1 MKPLGNND
9 WMMTLHWTG
18 GGHRATDLDRDHY
31 NYIIEADG
39 TIIEGKNSPEDQ
51 RSTADGIYGQH
62 TARLNTRNLGI
73 GLCGMA
79 GAKEFPFTPGPSPI
93 TEKSFRVA
101 MGLMAKLAGAFAIP
115 ITPDRVITHA
125 EAEPNLGIKQAGK
138 WDITHLP
145 WNPDIRGAR
154 QVGDYM
160 RMLIR
165 EAMGDIG
172 VKVKLLSTT
181 PSTIQSGSRGRDV
194 GQLQDDLTRLGYFNG
209 RRDADFGPL
218 TRAALVSFQADQG
231 LLADGVAG
239 PLTWAALEGAQPRA
253 MRDVTA
259 ADLRGRGSETLAA
272 GDKIDVAAGVAGVT
286 ATLTAVRD
294 ATDQAAG
301 ILPTLRALV
310 IENWPLLIVGA
321 ALVAIVIWSQ
331 RIKQARVR
339 DAQTGAHLGR

>member
-1 MKPLGNND
+1 MTNTGNDD

-18 GGHRATDLDRDHY
+18 GGHRATDKDREYY

-51 RSTADGIYGQH
+51 RSTADGIYGAH

-79 GAKEFPFTPGPSPI
+79 DSKEHPFAPGPSPI

-101 MGLMAKLAGAFAIP
+101 IILMAKLSGAFAVP
-115 ITPDRVITHA
+115 ITPERVITHA

-138 WDITHLP
+138 WDITVLP

-181 PSTIQSGSRGRDV
+181 PSTIQQGSKGRDV
-194 GQLQDDLTRLGYFNG
+194 GKLQDDLARLGYFSG
-209 RRDADFGPL
+209 RRDEDFGPL
-218 TRAALVSFQADQG
+218 TRAAVVSFQSDNG
-231 LLADGVAG
+231 LLADGIAG
-239 PLTWAALEGAQPRA
+239 PLTWAALDVAKPRPQ
-253 MRDVTA
+253 RDVTA
-259 ADLRGRGSETLAA
+259 ADLRSSGSVTLAA
-272 GDKIDVAAGVAGVT
+272 GDRIDVAAGVAGVT
-286 ATLTAVRD
+286 ATLTAVKD
-294 ATDQAAG
+294 ATDQSAG

-310 IENWPLLIVGA
+310 VDNWPLLIVGL
-321 ALVAIVIWSQ
+321 ALAAIVVWSQ
-331 RIKQARVR
+331 RIKLARVR
-339 DAQTGAHLGR
+339 DAQSGANVGR